1 MSESLPRKEV
11 GAAELARRRR
21 ASRRCP
27 TTRFICKQ
35 DGEVVRAEHPRE
47 PNEGCNQYALKDAL
61 SVPSARTQHALNMH
75 SACTLHALMM
85 YLLRAARASSR
96 WSNGSTKGE
105 RRERPA
111 AMMRMGCRQPSM
123 LRGSERR
130 QLGDHQEA
138 IRRQLGEYQLDLDLN
153 LTCQREA
160 SCRCERRP
168 GASRGG
174 VRGASAPA
182 EDPREPDEG
191 GNQLMR
197 SLRTT
202 ESQRAHIR
210 QWSQR
215 AHIRQWERRSET
227 IRGH

>member
-1 MSESLPRKEV
+1 MRQSSRAAAAPR
-11 GAAELARRRR
+11 ADARRN
-21 ASRRCP
+21 ASYA
-27 TTRFICKQ
+27 CKMARWS
-35 DGEVVRAEHPRE
+35 ERSTPANLMRE
-47 PNEGCNQYALKDAL
+47 AISMHSRMHSGCTQDAL
-61 SVPSARTQHALNMH
+61 SMHSRMH
-75 SACTLHALMM
+75 SACHQHAHSMHSGCTQHAIRM

-111 AMMRMGCRQPSM
+111 AIMRMGCRQPSM

-191 GNQLMR
+191 SNQLMR
-197 SLRTT
+197 EAISLL
-202 ESQRAHIR
+202 
-210 QWSQR
+210 
-215 AHIRQWERRSET
+215 
-227 IRGH
+227 RGQSV

>member
-1 MSESLPRKEV
+1 MRHSSRAAAAPR
-11 GAAELARRRR
+11 ADARRN
-21 ASRRCP
+21 ASYA
-27 TTRFICKQ
+27 CKMARWS
-35 DGEVVRAEHPRE
+35 ERSTPANLMRE
-47 PNEGCNQYALKDAL
+47 AISMHSRMHSGCTQDAL
-61 SVPSARTQHALNMH
+61 SMHSRMH
-75 SACTLHALMM
+75 SACHQHAHSMHSGCTQHAIRM

-191 GNQLMR
+191 SNQLMR
-197 SLRTT
+197 EAISLL
-202 ESQRAHIR
+202 
-210 QWSQR
+210 
-215 AHIRQWERRSET
+215 
-227 IRGH
+227 RGQSV

>member
-1 MSESLPRKEV
+1 MRQSSRAAAAPR
-11 GAAELARRRR
+11 ADARRN
-21 ASRRCP
+21 ASYACTMARWSERSTP
-27 TTRFICKQ
+27 
-35 DGEVVRAEHPRE
+35 ANLMRE
-47 PNEGCNQYALKDAL
+47 AISMHSRMHSGCTQDAL
-61 SVPSARTQHALNMH
+61 SMHSRMH
-75 SACTLHALMM
+75 SACHQHAHSMHSGCTQHAIRM

-111 AMMRMGCRQPSM
+111 AIMRMGCRQPSM

-191 GNQLMR
+191 SNQLMR
-197 SLRTT
+197 EAISLL
-202 ESQRAHIR
+202 
-210 QWSQR
+210 
-215 AHIRQWERRSET
+215 
-227 IRGH
+227 RGQSV

>member
-1 MSESLPRKEV
+1 MHS
-11 GAAELARRRR
+11 G
-21 ASRRCP
+21 C
-27 TTRFICKQ
+27 TQ
-35 DGEVVRAEHPRE
+35 DALSMHSA
-47 PNEGCNQYALKDAL
+47 CTQHALKDAL

-197 SLRTT
+197 EAISLL
-202 ESQRAHIR
+202 
-210 QWSQR
+210 
-215 AHIRQWERRSET
+215 
-227 IRGH
+227 RGQSV

>member
-1 MSESLPRKEV
+1 M
-11 GAAELARRRR
+11 
-21 ASRRCP
+21 
-27 TTRFICKQ
+27 Q

-47 PNEGCNQYALKDAL
+47 PNEGGTQYALRMHSGCTQDALSMHSACTQHALKDAL

-197 SLRTT
+197 EAISLL
-202 ESQRAHIR
+202 
-210 QWSQR
+210 
-215 AHIRQWERRSET
+215 
-227 IRGH
+227 RGQSV

>member
-1 MSESLPRKEV
+1 MARWSERSTPADLMRD
-11 GAAELARRRR
+11 AISMH
-21 ASRRCP
+21 SR
-27 TTRFICKQ
+27 
-35 DGEVVRAEHPRE
+35 
-47 PNEGCNQYALKDAL
+47 
-61 SVPSARTQHALNMH
+61 MH
-75 SACTLHALMM
+75 SACHQHAHSMHSGCTQHAIRM

-191 GNQLMR
+191 SNQLMR
-197 SLRTT
+197 EAISLL
-202 ESQRAHIR
+202 
-210 QWSQR
+210 
-215 AHIRQWERRSET
+215 
-227 IRGH
+227 RGQSV

>member
-1 MSESLPRKEV
+1 MRQSSRAAAAPR
-11 GAAELARRRR
+11 ADARRN
-21 ASRRCP
+21 ASYA
-27 TTRFICKQ
+27 CKMARWS
-35 DGEVVRAEHPRE
+35 ERSTPANLMRE
-47 PNEGCNQYALKDAL
+47 AISMHSRMHSGCTQDAL
-61 SVPSARTQHALNMH
+61 SMHSRMH
-75 SACTLHALMM
+75 SACHQHAHSMHSGCTQHAIRM

-138 IRRQLGEYQLDLDLN
+138 ISRQLGEYQLDLDLN

-197 SLRTT
+197 EAISLL
-202 ESQRAHIR
+202 
-210 QWSQR
+210 
-215 AHIRQWERRSET
+215 
-227 IRGH
+227 RGQSV

>member
-1 MSESLPRKEV
+1 MRQSSRAAAAPR
-11 GAAELARRRR
+11 ADARRN
-21 ASRRCP
+21 ASYA
-27 TTRFICKQ
+27 CKMARWSERSTPANLMREAISMHSRMHSGCTQ
-35 DGEVVRAEHPRE
+35 DALSMHSA
-47 PNEGCNQYALKDAL
+47 CTQHALKDAL

-138 IRRQLGEYQLDLDLN
+138 ISRQLGEYQLDLDLN

-191 GNQLMR
+191 SNQLMR
-197 SLRTT
+197 EAISLL
-202 ESQRAHIR
+202 
-210 QWSQR
+210 
-215 AHIRQWERRSET
+215 
-227 IRGH
+227 RGQSV

>member
-1 MSESLPRKEV
+1 MRQSSRAAAAPR
-11 GAAELARRRR
+11 ADARRN
-21 ASRRCP
+21 ASYA
-27 TTRFICKQ
+27 CKMARWS
-35 DGEVVRAEHPRE
+35 ERSTPANLMRE
-47 PNEGCNQYALKDAL
+47 AISMHSRMHSGCTQDAL
-61 SVPSARTQHALNMH
+61 SMHSRMH
-75 SACTLHALMM
+75 SACHQHAHSMHSGCTQHAIRM

-191 GNQLMR
+191 SNQLMR
-197 SLRTT
+197 EAISLL
-202 ESQRAHIR
+202 
-210 QWSQR
+210 
-215 AHIRQWERRSET
+215 
-227 IRGH
+227 RGQSV